1 MNTTINHSPR
11 RKTGK
16 YLGISLFTAGAVC
29 LFDPFISVVDVLPDA
44 LGYLF
49 MLLGLYRLADM
60 DDRLMEAAK
69 GLRYL
74 ALIGVA
80 RLLSLFLA
88 FGLVSPNEQPV
99 FLLLILFTLGVLD
112 CIVLIPMWK
121 NFCGGILYLGSRHNA
136 TAMFDRRGMGG
147 RTRIYN
153 VVERYSACSA
163 VFFVLRELCAI
174 LPEVTVLT
182 HEKGGVEAG
191 EATQFYDFV
200 GLYRLVGCGVSLV
213 LGIAWLVMTVRLVRK
228 LKGDALFFAALT
240 EKYNAEVLTR
250 RDLFAMR
257 AVKASLG
264 CLLVAAVCALDVYLD
279 NVNVLPDFLVALFL
293 VLSVVF
299 LRRYAGKNIPALVA
313 AVAYGLVSGLSWYL
327 QVTGYFHQGYF
338 GDILNS
344 DSVLLCWQNVLT
356 LEAVAAALL
365 VVAVILILRSLYVMV
380 KRYTGIHAFRD
391 GADGDYAA
399 ERTEAIHTL
408 IRKKLIRVGILA
420 GVTALS
426 TMLWWGV
433 IPTLP
438 ALDLSDLGGSAQT
451 QNTLDTLVTTAYQ
464 ILTEGYRFL
473 DLAFGALWIG
483 LIGSAIGEISEQM
496 EYASMMRD

>member
-16 YLGISLFTAGAVC
+16 YLGISLFVAGAVC

-136 TAMFDRRGMGG
+136 TAMFDRRGLGG

-213 LGIAWLVMTVRLVRK
+213 LGIVWLVMTVRLIRK
-228 LKGDALFFAALT
+228 LKGDTPFFEALT
-240 EKYNAEVLTR
+240 EKYRTEVLTR

-279 NVNVLPDFLVALFL
+279 NINVLPDFLAALFL

-327 QVTGYFHQGYF
+327 QVTDYFHQGYF
-338 GDILNS
+338 GDILRN
-344 DSVLLCWQNVLT
+344 DDIHRCWQNLVA
-356 LEAVAAALL
+356 LEAASAALL
-365 VVAVILILRSLYVMV
+365 VAAVILILRSLFVMV
-380 KRYTGIHAFRD
+380 KRYTGVHAFRD
-391 GADGDYAA
+391 DTNGSYAA
-399 ERTEAIHTL
+399 ERTEAIHGL
-408 IRKKLIRVGILA
+408 IRRKLIRVGVLA

-426 TMLWWGV
+426 TILWWGV

-451 QNTLDTLVTTAYQ
+451 RNTLDTLVTTAYQ

-473 DLAFGALWIG
+473 DIAFGALWIG